1 MEWLLREAW
10 TTVHS
15 SRAMS
20 KKEIIK
26 QIIEVT
32 GCTKEKAEVI
42 FKRGIES
49 KDILVK
55 IDWEWVMNRVVIGA
69 ITATALWAL
78 WKHIG

>member
-1 MEWLLREAW
+1 MEWLLGEVW
-10 TTVHS
+10 TTVRS
-15 SRAMS
+15 SIVMS

-55 IDWEWVMNRVVIGA
+55 VDWEWVMNRVVIGA
-69 ITATALWAL
+69 IIATALWAL

>member
-1 MEWLLREAW
+1 MEWLLGEAW
-10 TTVHS
+10 TTVDS
-15 SRAMS
+15 SIAIS

-32 GCTKEKAEVI
+32 GCTEEKAEVI

-55 IDWEWVMNRVVIGA
+55 IDWEYVINRVIIDAVIVS
-69 ITATALWAL
+69 ALWAL
-78 WKHIG
+78 WRHIG

>member
-1 MEWLLREAW
+1 MEWLLGEAW

-15 SRAMS
+15 SIAMS

-32 GCTKEKAEVI
+32 GCTEEKAEVI

-55 IDWEWVMNRVVIGA
+55 IDWEYVINRVIIGA
-69 ITATALWAL
+69 IIFTAIWAL
-78 WKHIG
+78 TQYV

>member
-15 SRAMS
+15 SRVMS

-55 IDWEWVMNRVVIGA
+55 IDWEYVINRVIIGA
-69 ITATALWAL
+69 IIFTAIWAL
-78 WKHIG
+78 TQYV

>member
-55 IDWEWVMNRVVIGA
+55 IDWEYVINRVIIGA
-69 ITATALWAL
+69 IIFTAIWAL
-78 WKHIG
+78 TQYV